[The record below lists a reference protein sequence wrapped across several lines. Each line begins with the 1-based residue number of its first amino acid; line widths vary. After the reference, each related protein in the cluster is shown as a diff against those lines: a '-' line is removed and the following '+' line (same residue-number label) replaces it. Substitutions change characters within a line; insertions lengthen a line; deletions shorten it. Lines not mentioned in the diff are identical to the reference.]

1 MHLRFVQ
8 AFDLPFVRH
17 VIDHAATFV
26 FLGLRPVKIGSGVEK
41 SQIFLRLQI
50 LGAMFSNP
58 FRNIWRR

>member
-17 VIDHAATFV
+17 VKDHAAPSV

-41 SQIFLRLQI
+41 SQIFLRRQN
-50 LGAMFSNP
+50 S
-58 FRNIWRR
+58 RRKV